1 MMLML
6 LMTIHGASHS
16 PCRHDIDSIVARIWM
31 LIGSSVTSTAT
42 SPTDHSFRIEC
53 SVAMIVSQHL
63 VMWMKRGIVF
73 VVVVVVMI
81 VVVVVVVRDAS
92 YYDDD
97 DDDDGWFRTWG
108 CE

>member
-1 MMLML
+1 MML

-16 PCRHDIDSIVARIWM
+16 PCRHDIDSIVVRIWRRR
-31 LIGSSVTSTAT
+31 IGSSVTSTAT
-42 SPTDHSFRIEC
+42 SWTDHSCRIEC

-73 VVVVVVMI
+73 AAVAVVMI
-81 VVVVVVVRDAS
+81 VVVVVVRDAS

-97 DDDDGWFRTWG
+97 DDDDDDDDLGWW
-108 CE
+108 

>member
-16 PCRHDIDSIVARIWM
+16 PCRHDIDSIVVRIWRRR
-31 LIGSSVTSTAT
+31 IGSSVTSTAT
-42 SPTDHSFRIEC
+42 SWTDHSCRIEC

-73 VVVVVVMI
+73 AAAVVVAAVIMM

-92 YYDDD
+92 YDDD
-97 DDDDGWFRTWG
+97 DLGW
-108 CE
+108 